1 MQAVIV
7 SFDSLATNSLG
18 CYGNQWIE
26 TPNWDQLAATGA
38 VFDRYFV
45 DTLGPLAGMA
55 WSTGNHSLLP
65 AGSPPICIGSLLR
78 AGHVETQLIAAG
90 ELQGWQRSFV
100 FDDVKLVPGIEGV
113 GAKPDEIPFAQAVKA
128 TVLTRKESPPSTSS
142 RLLWVHA
149 PGPGIP
155 PEGFEALYF
164 EDFEERGQDLS
175 DLSDEDRSRHPAV
188 YAGSVSLL
196 DHWLGELLAQ
206 IDSEVV
212 DEPLLVIVMAATGY
226 CWQQIKQSKLNSSL
240 SQSLTLGDQLTRIP
254 LVIKVSRDE
263 RFPNVASLRSDRL
276 VQTCDLA
283 PTLLD
288 WFKLGPSSAD
298 EPQYTGRSWLRELT
312 EDFPARSMVW
322 YGDGLQ
328 SKAMRT
334 TDWLCIHTNSIDS
347 QIDLSQQRPANQSA
361 LFIKPEDIWDVN
373 DIASQQPEVV
383 VELLSQI
390 PGNEQFK

>member
-45 DTLGPLAGMA
+45 DTLGRMAGMA
-55 WSTGNHSLLP
+55 WSTGSHSLLP
-65 AGSPPICIGSLLR
+65 ASSPPICIGSLLR

-90 ELQGWQRSFV
+90 DLQDWQQSFE
-100 FDDVKLVPGIEGV
+100 FDNVIRVQGREGV
-113 GAKPDEIPFAQAVKA
+113 GTKPDETPFAEAVKA
-128 TVLTRKESPPSTSS
+128 AILTRKASVITPASK
-142 RLLWVHA
+142 LLWVHA

-155 PEGFEALYF
+155 PEGFDALYF

-175 DLSDEDRSRHPAV
+175 ELSDEDRSRHPAV

-206 IDSEVV
+206 VTTDVV

-226 CWQQIKQSKLNSSL
+226 CWQQIKQSKLTSSL
-240 SQSLTLGDQLTRIP
+240 SQALTLGDQLTRIP
-254 LVIKVSRDE
+254 LVIKISRDE
-263 RFPNVASLRSDRL
+263 RFPQVTSLRSDRL

-283 PTLLD
+283 PTLFD
-288 WFKLGPSSAD
+288 WFKLKSNPVDQPYKGS
-298 EPQYTGRSWLRELT
+298 SWLRELT
-312 EDFPARSMVW
+312 EDVPARPMVW
-322 YGDGLQ
+322 YGDGVG
-328 SKAMRT
+328 SKAIRT
-334 TDWLCIHTNSIDS
+334 KEWLCIQANSIDS
-347 QIDLSQQRPANQSA
+347 EVDLAQQSTSQTA
-361 LFIKPEDIWDVN
+361 LFFKPEDIWDVN
-373 DIASQQPEVV
+373 DVASQQPEIVA
-383 VELLSQI
+383 ELLSQI
-390 PGNEQFK
+390 PGS